1 MEEYKIIEGFPN
13 YEVSNLGNVRNRYTK
28 QILKPRIDRGHAR
41 VCLYNYL
48 EGKSKVLIQVHRL
61 VMNHFNPTT
70 LEGLVVN
77 HKDENPLNNR
87 LDNLEW
93 TTNACNLDYSNVS
106 EKKSLKLSLPIVGKN
121 ISTSK
126 EIVFRSA
133 TKAAKYIGYKI
144 QGTISE
150 AIRKGKTN
158 KPIHGYTFRLA
169 NPKEISS
176 LGESELYHKF
186 NNY

>member
-1 MEEYKIIEGFPN
+1 
-13 YEVSNLGNVRNRYTK
+13 
-28 QILKPRIDRGHAR
+28 
-41 VCLYNYL
+41 
-48 EGKSKVLIQVHRL
+48 
-61 VMNHFNPTT
+61 MN
-70 LEGLVVN
+70 
-77 HKDENPLNNR
+77 
-87 LDNLEW
+87 
-93 TTNACNLDYSNVS
+93 

-121 ISTSK
+121 INTNK
-126 EIVFRSA
+126 EIIFRSA

-169 NPKEISS
+169 NSKEISS